1 MHADADPNAAV
12 QVPAVFWGGIFECT
26 LSIVMQEA
34 LTDPPM
40 TGGWASGDRD

>member
-26 LSIVMQEA
+26 PSAGMQEVI
-34 LTDPPM
+34 TDPPIID
-40 TGGWASGDRD
+40 G